1 MTATL
6 LDDATQARV
15 VAAYLK
21 RHPEFLSASA
31 PARCS
36 HAATQRTPL
45 PHWPDSEPSAFQMP

>member
-21 RHPEFLSASA
+21 RHPESLVFGR
-31 PARCS
+31 PE
-36 HAATQRTPL
+36 AAE
-45 PHWPDSEPSAFQMP
+45 PDENGQKEKQP

>member
-21 RHPEFLSASA
+21 NH
-31 PARCS
+31 
-36 HAATQRTPL
+36 
-45 PHWPDSEPSAFQMP
+45 PDSSATIRSWPRD